1 MTKINHTQSADVI
14 IVGGGLAGLTA
25 ATYLGR
31 AGHKV
36 LLFDKGK
43 NVGGRART
51 RAKGQYLFNMGA
63 HALYRKGMAEKVL
76 AELGVSFGGGMPN
89 VGGYMVNG
97 GQKYL
102 LPAGALTLLS
112 TKGLGWR
119 AKFEVAKL
127 LGSINRV
134 DSKAIQHLTVQEWI
148 EQRVS
153 QPETQALL
161 RALFRVSTYGNDP
174 TRQSAEVAVAQFQM
188 ALSTNVYYL
197 DGGWQ
202 TLVDGLQKAAE
213 AANVTIM
220 DSQPVKSVEMND
232 QQMVNGVKV
241 SDGTVYSVSAVMIA
255 GSPTVAANLLPNVTA
270 ITQWA
275 KEAIPVTA
283 ACLDLALKRL
293 PEPKATFA
301 LALDQPLYLSVHSAV
316 AKLAPQEGAMI
327 HLLKYLGPT
336 GSNPQQDSQQL
347 EAFADLIQPGW
358 RDELIEKRF
367 LPKMVASNRLVLAA
381 QGGRTGRPQPTVPG
395 IPNLFVAGDWVGSE
409 GLLADTSFASAK
421 QAATLCIQHLRGN

>member
-1 MTKINHTQSADVI
+1 MTKIKNTQPADVI

-31 AGHKV
+31 AGRKV

-43 NVGGRART
+43 NMGGRART
-51 RAKGQYLFNMGA
+51 RVKGQYLFNMGA

-153 QPETQALL
+153 QPDTQALL
-161 RALFRVSTYGNDP
+161 RALFRLATYGNDP

-213 AANVTIM
+213 AANVTM
-220 DSQPVKSVEMND
+220 MASQAVTSVEMND
-232 QQMVNGVKV
+232 QHMVNGVKV
-241 SDGTVYSVSAVMIA
+241 SDGTVYSASAVMIA
-255 GSPTVAANLLPNVTA
+255 GSPTVTANLLPNVTA

-283 ACLDLALKRL
+283 ACLDLAHPFSLKL
-293 PEPKATFA
+293 IGNA
-301 LALDQPLYLSVHSAV
+301 L
-316 AKLAPQEGAMI
+316 
-327 HLLKYLGPT
+327 
-336 GSNPQQDSQQL
+336 
-347 EAFADLIQPGW
+347 
-358 RDELIEKRF
+358 
-367 LPKMVASNRLVLAA
+367 
-381 QGGRTGRPQPTVPG
+381 
-395 IPNLFVAGDWVGSE
+395 
-409 GLLADTSFASAK
+409 
-421 QAATLCIQHLRGN
+421 